1 MIVKELVENVMGNQQ
16 MDIRFFPNEPYFK
29 GTSNDL
35 EKSRNSYEK
44 LLNTEVSIISAYDN
58 VLFVTADDY

>member
-16 MDIRFFPNEPYFK
+16 MDIRFFSNEPYFK